1 MTIENANK
9 RTYLPIEMY
18 IPQEL
23 RTKEFFKAN
32 SILIDYTENNLI
44 GFENPKYAM
53 IEQAYRDIGF
63 KYKNIMELSEDAL
76 IAELKE
82 NGFGEIVEVF
92 NLPLEKLQ
100 MLVLYL
106 PLFKMLKG
114 TDAGFN
120 LILSLISY
128 DYKLTSWLEDR
139 ENLEEFTYE
148 LTFVTLL
155 NVGFSAQVL
164 SKLRKFARS
173 YVYPILTKVVISAMY
188 RVFGPAV
195 YGRPRMKKSIKV
207 RCFDDPTE

>member
-23 RTKEFFKAN
+23 RTKEFFVAN
-32 SILIDYTENNLI
+32 SILVNYTENNLI
-44 GFENPKYAM
+44 GFSNEKYAM

-76 IAELKE
+76 MAELTE
-82 NGFGEIVEVF
+82 NGFGDIIEVF

-114 TDAGFN
+114 TDVGFN
-120 LILSLISY
+120 LVMSLISY

-155 NVGFSAQVL
+155 NVGFSSQVL
-164 SKLRKFARS
+164 NKLRKFARS
-173 YVYPILTKVVISAMY
+173 YVYPILTRAIISAMY
-188 RVFGPAV
+188 RALSPAV
-195 YGRPRMKKSIKV
+195 YGRPRMKKNIKV